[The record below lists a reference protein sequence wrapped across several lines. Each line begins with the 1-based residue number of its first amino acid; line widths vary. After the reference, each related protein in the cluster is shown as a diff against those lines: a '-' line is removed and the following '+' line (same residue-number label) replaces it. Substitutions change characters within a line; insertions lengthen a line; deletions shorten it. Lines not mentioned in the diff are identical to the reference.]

1 MVKLIQKALQSLNE
15 LELKIENLEPRVMS
29 DDRSKISK
37 LLARIWYLPARLVE
51 KLDEKASKSR
61 AMIGIK
67 DQWDDDRSFVV
78 FLIVF
83 FSLML
88 YRLLT

>member
-1 MVKLIQKALQSLNE
+1 MVKLVQKALQSLNK
-15 LELKIENLEPRVMS
+15 LENLRPRIMP

-37 LLARIWYLPARLVE
+37 VLAKIWYLPARLVE

-88 YRLLT
+88 FRLFT

>member
-1 MVKLIQKALQSLNE
+1 MVKLIQKALQSLNVIE
-15 LELKIENLEPRVMS
+15 IKNLRPRAMPDDTSKMIKILV
-29 DDRSKISK
+29 
-37 LLARIWYLPARLVE
+37 RIWYLPARLVE

-78 FLIVF
+78 FLLVF
-83 FSLML
+83 FSLIL
-88 YRLLT
+88 YRLFT

>member
-15 LELKIENLEPRVMS
+15 LEIENLRPRVMP

-37 LLARIWYLPARLVE
+37 VIARIWYLPARLVE

-88 YRLLT
+88 YRLFT

>member
-1 MVKLIQKALQSLNE
+1 MPDE
-15 LELKIENLEPRVMS
+15 T
-29 DDRSKISK
+29 SKISK
-37 LLARIWYLPARLVE
+37 VLTRIWYLPARLVD

>member
-1 MVKLIQKALQSLNE
+1 MVKLVQKALQSLNK
-15 LELKIENLEPRVMS
+15 LENLRPRVMP

-37 LLARIWYLPARLVE
+37 VLAKIWYLPARLVE
-51 KLDEKASKSR
+51 NLDEKASKSR

-88 YRLLT
+88 YRLFT

>member
-15 LELKIENLEPRVMS
+15 LELEKLRPRVMP

-37 LLARIWYLPARLVE
+37 VLARIWYLPARLVE

-67 DQWDDDRSFVV
+67 DQWDDDKSFVV

-88 YRLLT
+88 YRLFT

>member
-88 YRLLT
+88 YRLFT

>member
-1 MVKLIQKALQSLNE
+1 MVKLVQKALQSLNK
-15 LELKIENLEPRVMS
+15 LENLRPRVMP

-37 LLARIWYLPARLVE
+37 VLAKIWYLPARLVE

-88 YRLLT
+88 YRLFT

>member
-1 MVKLIQKALQSLNE
+1 MVKLVQKALQSLNK
-15 LELKIENLEPRVMS
+15 LENLRPRVMP

-37 LLARIWYLPARLVE
+37 VLAKIWYLPARLVE
-51 KLDEKASKSR
+51 RLDEKASKSR

-88 YRLLT
+88 YRLFT

>member
-1 MVKLIQKALQSLNE
+1 MPDE
-15 LELKIENLEPRVMS
+15 T
-29 DDRSKISK
+29 SKISK
-37 LLARIWYLPARLVE
+37 VLTRIWYLPARLVD

-78 FLIVF
+78 FLIIF
-83 FSLML
+83 FSLIL
-88 YRLLT
+88 YRLFT

>member
-1 MVKLIQKALQSLNE
+1 MVKLVQKALQSLNE
-15 LELKIENLEPRVMS
+15 LENLRPRVMP

-37 LLARIWYLPARLVE
+37 VLAKIWYLPARLVE

-83 FSLML
+83 FSLIL

>member
-1 MVKLIQKALQSLNE
+1 MPDE
-15 LELKIENLEPRVMS
+15 T
-29 DDRSKISK
+29 SKISK
-37 LLARIWYLPARLVE
+37 VLARIWYLPGRLVE

-83 FSLML
+83 FSLIL
-88 YRLLT
+88 YRLFT

>member
-15 LELKIENLEPRVMS
+15 LELKIENLEPRVMP

-78 FLIVF
+78 FLIVL

-88 YRLLT
+88 YRLFT

>member
-1 MVKLIQKALQSLNE
+1 MVKLVQKTLQSLNK
-15 LELKIENLEPRVMS
+15 LENLRPRVMS

-37 LLARIWYLPARLVE
+37 VLAKIWYLPARLVE

-88 YRLLT
+88 YRLFT

>member
-15 LELKIENLEPRVMS
+15 LEIENLRPRVMPN
-29 DDRSKISK
+29 DRSKISK
-37 LLARIWYLPARLVE
+37 VLARIWYLPARLVE

-88 YRLLT
+88 YRLFT

>member
-1 MVKLIQKALQSLNE
+1 MVKLSQKALQLLNE
-15 LELKIENLEPRVMS
+15 LEIENLRPRVMPN
-29 DDRSKISK
+29 DRSKISK
-37 LLARIWYLPARLVE
+37 VLAKIWYLPARLVE

-88 YRLLT
+88 YRLFT

>member
-1 MVKLIQKALQSLNE
+1 M
-15 LELKIENLEPRVMS
+15 P
-29 DDRSKISK
+29 DDRSEISK
-37 LLARIWYLPARLVE
+37 VLARILYLPARLVE
-51 KLDEKASKSR
+51 KLDKKASKSR

-88 YRLLT
+88 YRLFT

>member
-1 MVKLIQKALQSLNE
+1 MVKLTQKALQSLNE
-15 LELKIENLEPRVMS
+15 LKIENLRPRVMP
-29 DDRSKISK
+29 DDRSEINKV
-37 LLARIWYLPARLVE
+37 LARIWSLPTRLVE
-51 KLDEKASKSR
+51 KLDKKASKSR

-88 YRLLT
+88 YRLFT

>member
-15 LELKIENLEPRVMS
+15 LEIESLRPRVMP

-37 LLARIWYLPARLVE
+37 VLARIWYLPAKLVE

-88 YRLLT
+88 YRLFT

>member
-1 MVKLIQKALQSLNE
+1 MPDE
-15 LELKIENLEPRVMS
+15 T
-29 DDRSKISK
+29 SKISK
-37 LLARIWYLPARLVE
+37 VLTRIWYLPARLVD

-67 DQWDDDRSFVV
+67 DQWDDDKSFVV

-88 YRLLT
+88 YRLFT

>member
-15 LELKIENLEPRVMS
+15 LEIENPRPRVMP

-37 LLARIWYLPARLVE
+37 LLARVWYLPARLVK

-67 DQWDDDRSFVV
+67 DRWDDDRSFVV

-83 FSLML
+83 FSLIL
-88 YRLLT
+88 YRLFT

>member
-1 MVKLIQKALQSLNE
+1 M
-15 LELKIENLEPRVMS
+15 P

-37 LLARIWYLPARLVE
+37 VLARIWYLPARLVE

-67 DQWDDDRSFVV
+67 DQWDDDKSFVV

-88 YRLLT
+88 YRLFT

>member
-1 MVKLIQKALQSLNE
+1 MVKLIQKALQSMIE
-15 LELKIENLEPRVMS
+15 LEIEILRPSVMP

-37 LLARIWYLPARLVE
+37 VLARIWYLPARLVE

-61 AMIGIK
+61 AIIGIK

-88 YRLLT
+88 YRLFT

>member
-15 LELKIENLEPRVMS
+15 LEIENLRPRVMP

-37 LLARIWYLPARLVE
+37 VLARIWYLPARLVE

-88 YRLLT
+88 YRLFT

>member
-1 MVKLIQKALQSLNE
+1 MPN
-15 LELKIENLEPRVMS
+15 
-29 DDRSKISK
+29 DRSKISTV
-37 LLARIWYLPARLVE
+37 LARIWYLPARLVE

-67 DQWDDDRSFVV
+67 DKWDDDRSFVV

-88 YRLLT
+88 YRLFT

>member
-1 MVKLIQKALQSLNE
+1 MPDVTSNFI
-15 LELKIENLEPRVMS
+15 
-29 DDRSKISK
+29 K
-37 LLARIWYLPARLVE
+37 LLVKIWHLPARLVE

-67 DQWDDDRSFVV
+67 DQWDDDRSFVI

-83 FSLML
+83 FSLIL
-88 YRLLT
+88 FRLFT

>member
-78 FLIVF
+78 FLIIF
-83 FSLML
+83 FSLIL
-88 YRLLT
+88 YRLFT

>member
-1 MVKLIQKALQSLNE
+1 MPE
-15 LELKIENLEPRVMS
+15 ET
-29 DDRSKISK
+29 SKIGK
-37 LLARIWYLPARLVE
+37 VLGRIWYLPAKLVE

-78 FLIVF
+78 FLIIF
-83 FSLML
+83 FGLIL
-88 YRLLT
+88 HRLFT

>member
-1 MVKLIQKALQSLNE
+1 MVKLVQKALQSLNK
-15 LELKIENLEPRVMS
+15 LENLRPRIMP

-37 LLARIWYLPARLVE
+37 VLAKIWYLPARLVE

-88 YRLLT
+88 YRLFT

>member
-1 MVKLIQKALQSLNE
+1 MVKLIQKALQSLNK
-15 LELKIENLEPRVMS
+15 LENLRPSVMP
-29 DDRSKISK
+29 DDRSKIIK
-37 LLARIWYLPARLVE
+37 VLAKIWYLPARLVE

-88 YRLLT
+88 YRLFT

>member
-15 LELKIENLEPRVMS
+15 LEIENLRPRVMP

-37 LLARIWYLPARLVE
+37 VLARIWYLPARLVK

-83 FSLML
+83 FSLIL
-88 YRLLT
+88 YRLFT

>member
-1 MVKLIQKALQSLNE
+1 MVKLIRKALQSVHVPE
-15 LELKIENLEPRVMS
+15 IENLRPRVMR
-29 DDRSKISK
+29 DDNSKMSK
-37 LLARIWYLPARLVE
+37 ALFKIWYLPARLVE

-78 FLIVF
+78 FLVIF
-83 FSLML
+83 FSLIL
-88 YRLLT
+88 YRLFT

>member
-1 MVKLIQKALQSLNE
+1 MVKLVQKALQSLNK
-15 LELKIENLEPRVMS
+15 LENLRPRVMP
-29 DDRSKISK
+29 DDRSEISK
-37 LLARIWYLPARLVE
+37 VLAKIWYLPARLVE

-83 FSLML
+83 FSLIL

>member
-1 MVKLIQKALQSLNE
+1 MVKLVQKALQSPNE
-15 LELKIENLEPRVMS
+15 LENLRPRVMP

-37 LLARIWYLPARLVE
+37 VLAKIWYLPARLVE

-88 YRLLT
+88 YRLFT

>member
-1 MVKLIQKALQSLNE
+1 MVKLVQKALQSPNE
-15 LELKIENLEPRVMS
+15 LENLRPRVMP

-37 LLARIWYLPARLVE
+37 VLAKIWYLPARLVE

>member
-15 LELKIENLEPRVMS
+15 LELKIENLEPRVMP

>member
-15 LELKIENLEPRVMS
+15 LEIENLRPRVMP
-29 DDRSKISK
+29 DDRSKRSK
-37 LLARIWYLPARLVE
+37 VLARIWYLPARLVE

-88 YRLLT
+88 YRLFT